1 MKALVWRGGSLLA
14 LEDVPEPQ
22 PGPGEVV
29 VQVVLAGICGSDL
42 HAYRGHDGVRT
53 PPLVLGHEAVA
64 RTPHGSRAA
73 IFPLISCGACHAC
86 RRDERSLC
94 ERRVLMGL
102 NRPGVFAERVAVP
115 EGLLVPVPDDLA
127 DQIAVLAEPLANAVA
142 VIRRAQ
148 ISAGRSVLVIGCGSI
163 GLLLVHA
170 ATQSG
175 ARVIAADPVPERRRQ
190 ASLLGADQVLASAED
205 AAAGSVDL
213 AIDAVGAQQT
223 WTAGM
228 RAVRAGGS
236 VVIVG
241 LAQANGSMPVG
252 DLVRRGISIRGHY
265 AYERGD
271 FDAAIS
277 LLATAPPQFDGLPI
291 LPLGQ
296 GAEAFRRM
304 TSDLDSA
311 VKVLLRAGPEA
322 ELLPEASS
330 ALATAVP
337 QPDQPASRSPIQ

>member
-1 MKALVWRGGSLLA
+1 M
-14 LEDVPEPQ
+14 
-22 PGPGEVV
+22 
-29 VQVVLAGICGSDL
+29 
-42 HAYRGHDGVRT
+42 
-53 PPLVLGHEAVA
+53 
-64 RTPHGSRAA
+64 
-73 IFPLISCGACHAC
+73 
-86 RRDERSLC
+86 
-94 ERRVLMGL
+94 
-102 NRPGVFAERVAVP
+102 
-115 EGLLVPVPDDLA
+115 
-127 DQIAVLAEPLANAVA
+127 
-142 VIRRAQ
+142 
-148 ISAGRSVLVIGCGSI
+148 GSI
-163 GLLLVHA
+163 GLLVVHA
-170 ATQSG
+170 AAQSG
-175 ARVIAADPVPERRRQ
+175 ARVIAADPVPERQRAFCWGPPGACIRR
-190 ASLLGADQVLASAED
+190 D

-213 AIDAVGAQQT
+213 AIDAVALSRPDR
-223 WTAGM
+223 W
-228 RAVRAGGS
+228 VRAARMGT

-322 ELLPEASS
+322 ELLPEASWG
-330 ALATAVP
+330 LATAVP
-337 QPDQPASRSPIQ
+337 QPDQPTPEPPFK

>member
-1 MKALVWRGGSLLA
+1 M
-14 LEDVPEPQ
+14 
-22 PGPGEVV
+22 
-29 VQVVLAGICGSDL
+29 
-42 HAYRGHDGVRT
+42 
-53 PPLVLGHEAVA
+53 
-64 RTPHGSRAA
+64 
-73 IFPLISCGACHAC
+73 
-86 RRDERSLC
+86 
-94 ERRVLMGL
+94 
-102 NRPGVFAERVAVP
+102 
-115 EGLLVPVPDDLA
+115 
-127 DQIAVLAEPLANAVA
+127 A
-142 VIRRAQ
+142 VIRREQ
-148 ISAGRSVLVIGCGSI
+148 ISAGQSVLVIGCGSI

-190 ASLLGADQVLASAED
+190 ASRLGAEQVLASAED
-205 AAAGSVDL
+205 AAAGSSDL
-213 AIDAVGAQQT
+213 AVDAVGTQDT
-223 WTAGM
+223 WTAGV
-228 RAVRAGGS
+228 RAVRTGGI

-252 DLVRRGISIRGHY
+252 DLVRRGISVRGHY

-277 LLATAPPQFDGLPI
+277 LLTTAPPQLDGLPI

-322 ELLPEASS
+322 ELHPEASS
-330 ALATAVP
+330 PLATAAR
-337 QPDQPASRSPIQ
+337 QPDQPVSRSPFQ